1 MTPKQLIKR
10 NEKRVYHY
18 YSENKKKMQPVYCD
32 YMSYLF
38 LKMCYGRGLTEAQ
51 YRAYKEYSCK

>member
-18 YSENKKKMQPVYCD
+18 FSVNKKEMMPVYCD
-32 YMSYLF
+32 YVSYLF
-38 LKMCYGRGLTEAQ
+38 LKMCYGKGLTEKQ
-51 YRAYKEYSCK
+51 YRAYKEYACK